1 MPPALGDEDEP
12 YFEEPNPFADEEPTW
27 LHNSPGAPMQ
37 SVREAKPEPAEP
49 VMAVDASLHNSAPGE
64 ASHFAE
70 PVALVAE
77 SVRPGNRTA
86 RIVFRRSRSLDADRR
101 RLFDL
106 VQTLSGFE
114 GQDRFEIVVEANGAV
129 RYQLDF
135 PNNRTR
141 ICRELKSMLDQRV
154 GPGAWTVEDP
164 RTGVEE

>member
-1 MPPALGDEDEP
+1 
-12 YFEEPNPFADEEPTW
+12 
-27 LHNSPGAPMQ
+27 MQ
-37 SVREAKPEPAEP
+37 SVRETKPE
-49 VMAVDASLHNSAPGE
+49 PGE

-70 PVALVAE
+70 PVMVAGAASPGPAPVEPVAVVAE
-77 SVRPGNRTA
+77 PARPGNRTA

-101 RLFDL
+101 RLSEL
-106 VQTLSGFE
+106 VQTLSGFD

-164 RTGVEE
+164 RKGVEE